1 VIENI
6 GGEGEGMAARVVL
19 AMSGGVDSSVAAYLL
34 RRQGYDVIGLFMRTG
49 VHDAPLTLPSPPS
62 GGEGRVRGTDGRA
75 DHKKGCCSAVDAGD
89 ARRVADRLDIPFY
102 ALDFEGEFN
111 RIIDYF
117 ADEYLAGRTP
127 NPCVVCNNWLKF
139 GQLWTYGLKLDADF
153 IATGHYARVIRGGA
167 GVSPAGCQAG
177 ETPAPPVQLHRAADP
192 DKDQSYVLYGLRREV
207 LPHLLFPIGGY
218 RKDEV
223 RALAREAGLGVADKP
238 DSVEICFV
246 PGGDHAALIRQR
258 RPEHATAG
266 RVVDTSG
273 KVLAEHDGIEQF
285 TIGQRK
291 GLGFAAGERRYVLR
305 IVPGDNDVVIG
316 PREELLASGLEA
328 SGVNWLL
335 DAPPEGPLSCQA
347 KIRYRHTA
355 APARVTALPD
365 GRALVEFEEPQ
376 SAVTPGQAVVFYD
389 GSRVL
394 GGGWIEA
401 ST

>member
-1 VIENI
+1 
-6 GGEGEGMAARVVL
+6 MAARVVL
-19 AMSGGVDSSVAAYLL
+19 AMSGGVDSSTAAYLL
-34 RRQGYDVIGLFMRTG
+34 RRQGYEVIGLFMRTG
-49 VHDAPLTLPSPPS
+49 VYSDD
-62 GGEGRVRGTDGRA
+62 DGRA

-102 ALDFEGEFN
+102 ALDFESEFN

-117 ADEYLAGRTP
+117 ADEYLSGRTP

-139 GQLWTYGLKLDADF
+139 GQLWSYGQQLQADF
-153 IATGHYARVIRGGA
+153 IATGHYARLIRTAA
-167 GVSPAGCQAG
+167 GP
-177 ETPAPPVQLHRAADP
+177 ELHRAADL

-223 RALAREAGLGVADKP
+223 RALAREAGLAVADKP

-246 PGGDHAALIRQR
+246 PGGDHVSLIRQR
-258 RPEHATAG
+258 RPQHAAAG
-266 RVVDTSG
+266 HIVDTSG
-273 KVLAEHDGIEQF
+273 KVLAAHDGIEQF

-291 GLGFAAGERRYVLR
+291 GLGFAAGERRYVLK
-305 IVPGDNDVVIG
+305 IVPGDNEVVVG

-335 DAPPEGPLSCQA
+335 DAPPPGELACQA

-365 GRALVEFEEPQ
+365 GRAKVEFDTPQ
-376 SAVTPGQAVVFYD
+376 SAITPGQAVVFYD
-389 GSRVL
+389 DSRVL
-394 GGGWIEA
+394 GGGWIETA
-401 ST
+401 ISV